1 MASALGAEFDKRV
14 RWIRKR
20 FPPSAGRRVSVRTE
34 KNPKLSGVEVQ
45 GVTYHF
51 DNGDHL
57 IVIERGPLAPATDT
71 LLHEW
76 AHVLQAESEEY
87 SSDPAEQH
95 SPMWGRIFS
104 EIYREF
110 LKAFP

>member
-1 MASALGAEFDKRV
+1 MTSALGEVFDQRV

-20 FPPSAGRRVSVRTE
+20 FPPSAGRRVSVRTS
-34 KNPKLSGVEVQ
+34 KRVTINGTEVQ
-45 GVTYHF
+45 GLTCHY

-57 IVIERGPLAPATDT
+57 IVIERGPVPTATDT

-76 AHVLQAESEEY
+76 AHVLQSESEDY
-87 SSDPAEQH
+87 SSDPVEQH
-95 SPMWGRIFS
+95 SPVWGRIFS

-110 LKAFP
+110 LKEFP

>member
-1 MASALGAEFDKRV
+1 MASALGAEFDARL

-20 FPPSAGRRVSVRTE
+20 FAPSAGRHVTVRT
-34 KNPKLSGVEVQ
+34 KRKVYVEGTAVQ

-51 DNGDHL
+51 DNGDSL
-57 IVIERGPLAPATDT
+57 VIIERAPLAVATDT

-76 AHVLQAESEEY
+76 AHVLQSESERY
-87 SSDPAEQH
+87 SADPAEQH

-104 EIYREF
+104 EVYREY